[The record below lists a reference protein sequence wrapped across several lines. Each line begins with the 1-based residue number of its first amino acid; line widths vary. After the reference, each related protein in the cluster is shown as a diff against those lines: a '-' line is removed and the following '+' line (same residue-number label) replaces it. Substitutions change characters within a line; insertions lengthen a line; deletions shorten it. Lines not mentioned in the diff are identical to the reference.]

1 MIIVDGGDVVE
12 LGHRSSEDEGDDGA
26 GDDVREEEVDDDEMW
41 NDSVE
46 YLDEVGVKIGV
57 TGFAS
62 NPSTRELMVMMT
74 AAAVAGRNSFHHD
87 GDFASP

>member
-12 LGHRSSEDEGDDGA
+12 LGHMSSEGEGDDYGA
-26 GDDVREEEVDDDEMW
+26 VEDDVLVEEVDGDEMW

-74 AAAVAGRNSFHHD
+74 AVAGRNSFHHD